1 VLDSAD
7 NTNHDFSIVIK
18 GAGLSLLG
26 KVVGRFLSFISDII
40 LTRTLGAGIFG
51 LYSIGWTL
59 FRIFQMIVPLGLPQ
73 GVIRYIPKFQND
85 GSKEKIKGLFLG
97 AFTISFVFG
106 LIFGLLF
113 YLSSFW
119 LSNSIFH
126 KPDLL
131 PVFQLFS
138 FVFPF
143 CPILFISASLFR
155 SQFKMNN
162 SVLLED
168 IGQPFIGLVLIIYFV
183 VFTNLS
189 FRNVIFSELFSFMI
203 SGLIGIYYSVR
214 MFKQV
219 LSPNITPD
227 LSQLKQV
234 LAFSIPTS
242 LAGVFSVIVF
252 WVDRLIV
259 GIMLPAYE
267 NGIYQILSQLSMIF
281 VIFYA
286 SFNAILGPMFSNLFA
301 QKDKKRLQEIYR
313 VGTKWNFYLGV
324 IPFIVIILNSSKLL
338 GIIYG
343 DEFKSGA
350 MALIVLS
357 FGQLINCA
365 TGSIGTLL
373 IMTGQQKSWF
383 WMTTVSLIINSIFCF
398 LLVPKL
404 GLLGA
409 ALGTSISVGGMNI
422 AATIYARKKVGLWP
436 YDRRYLKG
444 LLAGSTALLLGWAS
458 SQMYLTAWISFITV
472 SFVVIFIFILC
483 LFLIGFDQ
491 EDKILYQVFRKR
503 LGF

>member
-1 VLDSAD
+1 
-7 NTNHDFSIVIK
+7 
-18 GAGLSLLG
+18 
-26 KVVGRFLSFISDII
+26 
-40 LTRTLGAGIFG
+40 
-51 LYSIGWTL
+51 
-59 FRIFQMIVPLGLPQ
+59 
-73 GVIRYIPKFQND
+73 
-85 GSKEKIKGLFLG
+85 
-97 AFTISFVFG
+97 
-106 LIFGLLF
+106 
-113 YLSSFW
+113 
-119 LSNSIFH
+119 
-126 KPDLL
+126 
-131 PVFQLFS
+131 
-138 FVFPF
+138 
-143 CPILFISASLFR
+143 
-155 SQFKMNN
+155 
-162 SVLLED
+162 
-168 IGQPFIGLVLIIYFV
+168 
-183 VFTNLS
+183 
-189 FRNVIFSELFSFMI
+189 
-203 SGLIGIYYSVR
+203 
-214 MFKQV
+214 
-219 LSPNITPD
+219 
-227 LSQLKQV
+227 
-234 LAFSIPTS
+234 
-242 LAGVFSVIVF
+242 
-252 WVDRLIV
+252 
-259 GIMLPAYE
+259 
-267 NGIYQILSQLSMIF
+267 MIF

-444 LLAGSTALLLGWAS
+444 LLAGSTALLLGG
-458 SQMYLTAWISFITV
+458 QVTNV
-472 SFVVIFIFILC
+472 SYSLDIIYYSKFCGYFHFYSLSIFNRF
-483 LFLIGFDQ
+483 
-491 EDKILYQVFRKR
+491 
-503 LGF
+503 